1 VQGDVARV
9 EQASEPMAA
18 VGTKSPGRLWLP
30 GRGGRGLGVLNTRL
44 VHSGGY
50 VKVKTIGHDHIAR
63 GVTAGGGPALL
74 PPTRLAP
81 TSPDR
86 LVAALVI
93 MIQQASR
100 NQHPDAGTLA
110 ASKSLRTA

>member
-1 VQGDVARV
+1 MNPMRDPVPPTHAPSVRS
-9 EQASEPMAA
+9 ASRKAPA
-18 VGTKSPGRLWLP
+18 
-30 GRGGRGLGVLNTRL
+30 LGVLLATRL
-44 VHSGGY
+44 VHGGGH
-50 VKVKTIGHDHIAR
+50 VRVKTIGHDHVAR
-63 GVTAGGGPALL
+63 GVTAGGGPVLL

-100 NQHPDAGTLA
+100 NDRLAAGTLA
-110 ASKSLRTA
+110 PSTRLRTV